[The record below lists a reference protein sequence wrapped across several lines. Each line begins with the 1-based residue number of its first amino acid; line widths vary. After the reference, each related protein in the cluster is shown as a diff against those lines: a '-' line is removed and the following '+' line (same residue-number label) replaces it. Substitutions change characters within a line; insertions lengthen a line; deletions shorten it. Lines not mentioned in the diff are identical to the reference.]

1 MRFGELFMREW
12 RVLAR
17 NRAAVLNPVA
27 FMFLA
32 VMLFAVGGPVEDNT
46 RAQYGGAILWL
57 IVLLTNM
64 LSLDTLF
71 RRDYDNG
78 VLEQL
83 ICVSAAP
90 FMVVLVR
97 IFVQWMGSGLLMTL
111 LAPLL
116 SLLLGLPLATLPAT
130 MLALLLGTPALSLL
144 GAMGAAITVGFA
156 RGGILLALLVLPL
169 FLPVLV
175 FGASAINEAFIM
187 TQTETAVTDGSSAQL
202 YWLGFISMVAL
213 TVGPFAATVGL
224 KISLQMQ

>member
-1 MRFGELFMREW
+1 MNIGALWVREW
-12 RVLAR
+12 RVLMR
-17 NRAAVLNPVA
+17 NRSAIYNPIA

-32 VMLFAVGGPVEDNT
+32 VMLFAVGSPVQDNE
-46 RAQYGGAILWL
+46 RGEYGAAVLWL

-64 LSLDTLF
+64 LSLDSLF

-83 ICVSAAP
+83 MTTAP
-90 FMVVLVR
+90 VPLLAVLVR
-97 IFVQWMGSGLLMTL
+97 IAMQWLFSGLLMAL

-116 SLLLGLPLATLPAT
+116 CVLLGLPVRVIGAT

-144 GAMGAAITVGFA
+144 GAIGASITVGFA
-156 RGGILLALLVLPL
+156 RGGVLLSLLVLPL

-175 FGASAINEAFIM
+175 FGVSAVNASLG
-187 TQTETAVTDGSSAQL
+187 QQSAAPF
-202 YWLGFISMVAL
+202 YWLGFLSMLAL
-213 TVGPFAATVGL
+213 SLGPFAATAGL